1 MAGVENRPYAG
12 TWQLNNRTIV
22 KYTPDALVFINGDTS
37 VPGCPRCRGRVDI
50 QQYVTSL
57 NVEAGTEPGSHSAT
71 INLSLPRV
79 QGQQVFIDGYN
90 ILRPG
95 LEVHVFMRGYFAV
108 RGMFKH
114 LPDPQAGGNIAFPN
128 PTDNDKLDLS
138 KYASYPYYPVFH
150 GVVTS
155 VSYDYSDGFYTGSLN
170 CASLLHFW
178 NYQNIVTAGA
188 WMAQDRK
195 PHNDPSRPT
204 LFGHNFNNVHPFGI
218 IYTLYRDVAGAAAGV
233 EFALSEESNVAAAST
248 EGGRQIY
255 DQMTVYWEQRF
266 KTRIQ
271 SLRMYGVNGQLF
283 NAAQQ
288 AWIGSASTRDVDQ
301 TLTSPTYSDGASTRT
316 EWDPTSARLSVAKAL
331 GLGSAGIDFIYS
343 PLIAQDDELVNLSI
357 LDMFAFSQSIA
368 ELGPGN
374 VWQTTYQT
382 KMDVAEQVIQV
393 TGYELYQDVD
403 GDIVFKPP
411 FWNLDTA
418 GNRYYRL
425 EDQDIIN
432 ISFTEKEPT
441 ATYIIV
447 RGTWFGGLT
456 DVVSNVN
463 ETGKRALYVDYKLV
477 AKFGWRG
484 AATLDITY
492 ATDPKVLFWIAVA
505 RLDMLNVDT
514 FSASCTI
521 PIRAE
526 LRPGYPVY
534 VPFADCYYYI
544 SQLSH
549 QFAFGGQCTT
559 NLVLTCRRAK
569 WHAPGFLRAPPEEG
583 TAIDLI
589 RLDRPDLPP
598 RPLEV
603 YDKALVANSGEP
615 VTIPRIVGFP
625 NVVMALDPQLVNP
638 NFSVVGAGIDFIN
651 DTNMSADLLFS
662 WLQRDVNSVNALE
675 AVGFETNA
683 DGTQVIDDPR
693 RITRF
698 RLRTGPTPKDIIE
711 FDLDDLA
718 AALIDYYNERIE
730 RDRRPELD
738 ADGKVVTD
746 PSGRRDP
753 GGLSA
758 QKNQALQDQNTALA
772 GARAFYS
779 AGKLGDPRAQGLDPN
794 TITVAAHR
802 GAADSLDARIFDEER
817 KITQFTGEAG
827 GNGEFLVML
836 FTALQPES
844 NNAIRRK
851 VDGIPASDVT
861 LSYFEALSHLKA
873 QFMCSTVTGNYRY
886 FSSAHPN
893 PEMQGMPIIEWDDG
907 ERAPTVGQGA
917 AAQRSRGKRK
927 RRRGRG
933 KNRARAR
940 AINGGFESILGLP
953 GWTDLS
959 MALIEKESGFSTGR
973 CNPGFTDRQQAKW
986 RGEAWKPTGGRTGKG
1001 KPLTKKQAQAFLA
1014 NRRKN
1019 WGTNPTWDDPDAWA
1033 TGACGWYQQVPT
1045 TGMDGVSDRKS
1056 RYHNMDPR
1064 VALETPCITSGL
1076 EMALLYR
1083 VLTRNAAWNNLPPEQ
1098 RTFLNMRRAIG
1109 GSLAQTSREAKA
1121 KVWTPQEARESLF
1134 NDDVGFKK
1142 VRTEAGAI
1150 TVPTASTRKGGCDL
1164 RFKDPETGNVTRDVR
1179 NLRKKERRERR
1190 GFVSAK
1196 QKGFV
1201 GAGLFMQGLCKN
1213 GMTIDE
1219 AARFSQKIVPEAQW
1233 EAALRR
1239 FGGPRAGHRADP
1251 FIDLACKLDNEDPLA
1266 QQGADPEP
1274 VATEPTTTEGG
1285 GIQPQPGPS
1294 IRTTE
1299 VSTDVERTVVQFK
1312 KVASIPEGGDRAPEA
1327 ELTLGKCSRGIML
1340 ALGAQRTP
1348 KVITTE
1354 QIQTISFVR
1363 HSSNKFTAV
1372 VGTSQTAGGQ
1382 PSADPVDLR
1391 AQITKKFKEAA
1402 TQLVSTGNETVTD
1415 AFEEVYE
1422 QMRADIVAVEFP
1434 VYENGNEVKKDT
1446 LNIQTFPEVLFVSLD
1461 KFPASVR
1468 SQIEAALDVE
1478 GDVPIA
1484 ELTFNQIGN
1493 VPGYAPQGQAMNGDA
1508 EGDAEGGGNK
1518 YERAINKLAAD
1529 YALSVTREIEN
1540 TLLDVQ
1546 KRAQEPS
1553 VGRQE
1558 RQDAVRTA
1566 FDSILGTSVSQE
1578 TAASS
1583 LGTTDV
1589 VEKTPKPGKDEKPV
1603 HSPVF
1608 PVSDEKGYE
1617 HYGAYRYGRGLTA
1630 EPGGTFEFIHSG
1642 QDPFQNVTAQTAEE
1656 FLRVFTLKKS
1666 GKIDTS
1672 AAAIA
1677 GIKDAVARI
1686 VQAFLS
1692 DEPQSALGEDQQA
1705 VAEKLGLSQRQIE
1718 EVEGVLLDF
1727 AEVVAA
1733 LAQTAAGREALRE
1746 MLLRNGDDPNLIDQ
1760 ESFDITDTQL
1770 ARNFVN
1776 FAATYGK
1783 SPVFKTT
1790 VANAAYQLSDL
1801 TSHLLA
1807 RAGNSCVCRGSY
1819 SDVVMAAYARL
1830 NFVTV
1835 EGIDSRNHPATAFQS
1850 EQIIK
1855 AADQHSVQQ
1864 QEYRGQRGGEDLDA
1878 AAQQRSNATGAV
1890 GAPLPTSGS
1899 VAPAEGNE
1907 TVSPENPPTTA
1918 DPNDLPTP
1926 DIEVQEGL
1934 DVPPGDVTELNGD
1947 PVLIGALEDMTG
1959 LSQQEMQDALN
1970 GDDPEALAELEESTG
1985 FSGAELQEILGGP
1998 QPTQEDGVGQNPTGE
2013 TPTGQNLGD
2022 SPGLSPQD
2030 VANEIGGGTTPDQVR
2045 NVLLRGT
2052 PEQIAGLEAETGLS
2066 RGELYS
2072 IFGFGG

>member
-12 TWQLNNRTIV
+12 TWQLNNRTVV

-37 VPGCPRCRGRVDI
+37 LPGCPRCRGRVDV

-71 INLSLPRV
+71 INLSIPRV
-79 QGQQVFIDGYN
+79 QGQQVFIDGRN

-95 LEVHVFMRGYFAV
+95 LEVHVFMRGYFPV
-108 RGMFKH
+108 RGMFRH
-114 LPDPQAGGNIAFPN
+114 LPDPQAGGNISFPN

-138 KYASYPYYPVFH
+138 NYATYPYYPAFH

-195 PHNDPSRPT
+195 PHNDPGRPT

-233 EFALSEESNVAAAST
+233 EFALSEESNVAAAAT

-288 AWIGSASTRDVDQ
+288 AWIGSASGRDTDQ

-343 PLIAQDDELVNLSI
+343 PLIGQDDELVNLSV
-357 LDMFAFSQSIA
+357 LDMFAFSQSIS

-447 RGTWFGGLT
+447 RGTWFGGIT

-477 AKFGWRG
+477 AKFGWRPG
-484 AATLDITY
+484 ATLDITY

-521 PIRAE
+521 PIRPE

-534 VPFADCYYYI
+534 IPFADCYYYI

-569 WHAPGFLRAPPEEG
+569 WHAPGILEAAPQEG
-583 TAIDLI
+583 QAIDLI

-603 YDKALVANSGEP
+603 FDKALVANSGEP

-625 NVVMALDPQLVNP
+625 NVVMALDPRLVNP
-638 NFSVVGAGIDFIN
+638 NFSVVGVGIDFF
-651 DTNMSADLLFS
+651 DRVDMPADLLFS
-662 WLQRDVNSVNALE
+662 WLQRDVNSINGLE
-675 AVGFETNA
+675 VPGVPVNA
-683 DGTQVIDDPR
+683 DGTQTLDDPR
-693 RITRF
+693 TISQF
-698 RLRTGPTPKDIIE
+698 FLRTGPAPGEGIT
-711 FDLDDLA
+711 FDLEDLA
-718 AALIDYYNERIE
+718 AAFASYHNARID
-730 RDRRPELD
+730 RDRRSSEGG
-738 ADGKVVTD
+738 DGK
-746 PSGRRDP
+746 PPAEPGLAEQRD
-753 GGLSA
+753 
-758 QKNQALQDQNTALA
+758 QARKDENTAIA
-772 GARAFYS
+772 GSEAFRL
-779 AGKLGDPRAQGLDPN
+779 AGKLG
-794 TITVAAHR
+794 VE
-802 GAADSLDARIFDEER
+802 GAAEAGQAASDVTVSARRSAADAIDAQVFDEER
-817 KITQFTGEAG
+817 KISQFVGEAG
-827 GNGEFLVML
+827 SDGEFLVML

-844 NNAIRRK
+844 NNAIRRR

-861 LSYFEALSHLKA
+861 FSYFEALSHLKA
-873 QFMCSTVTGNYRY
+873 QFMCSTITGNYRY
-886 FSSAHPN
+886 FSCAHPN

-907 ERAPTVGQGA
+907 ERAPTVQQAA
-917 AAQRSRGKRK
+917 AAQRSRGQ
-927 RRRGRG
+927 RRRRSGKG
-933 KNRARAR
+933 KNRRRAR
-940 AINGGFESILGLP
+940 AIMGGFETIIGLP
-953 GWTDLS
+953 GWTALG
-959 MALIEKESGFSTGR
+959 MATIEKESQFSSGT

-986 RGEAWKPTGGRTGKG
+986 RGEAWKPTGGRRGKG
-1001 KPLTKKQAQAFLA
+1001 DPLSKEQAQKFLA
-1014 NRRKN
+1014 RRRKN
-1019 WGTNPTWDDPDAWA
+1019 WGTNPWGTDPAAWA
-1033 TGACGWYQQVPT
+1033 TGACGWFQQVPT
-1045 TGMDGVSDRKS
+1045 TGMDGVSDKRS

-1064 VALETPCITSGL
+1064 VALSTPCITSGL

-1083 VLTRNAAWNNLPPEQ
+1083 TLKTNPTWNNLPPEQ
-1098 RTFLNMRRAIG
+1098 RTFLNLRRAIG
-1109 GSLAQTSREAKA
+1109 GGLARTPETARA
-1121 KVWTPQEARESLF
+1121 KVWSPQEARESLF
-1134 NDDVGFKK
+1134 NDDLGSKQ
-1142 VRTEAGAI
+1142 VRTEAGTI

-1164 RFKDPETGNVTRDVR
+1164 RFKDPESGNVTRDLR

-1196 QKGFV
+1196 QEGFV
-1201 GAGLFMQGLCKN
+1201 GAGLFMQGLCRN

-1219 AARFSQKIVPEAQW
+1219 AARFSQKRVPEAQW
-1233 EAALRR
+1233 EAALER
-1239 FGGPRAGHRADP
+1239 FGGGRPGKRADK
-1251 FIDLACKLDNEDPLA
+1251 FIDLACQLDGEDPLA
-1266 QQGADPEP
+1266 MQGADPEQP
-1274 VATEPTTTEGG
+1274 ATAPPTTEGG

-1294 IRTTE
+1294 VTTTD

-1312 KVASIPEGGDRAPEA
+1312 KVASIPEGGDRPPEA
-1327 ELTLGKCSRGIML
+1327 ELTVGKCSKGIML

-1348 KVITTE
+1348 RVVTTD

-1372 VGTSQTAGGQ
+1372 VGTSQTTGNQ
-1382 PSADPVDLR
+1382 PSADPVDLQ
-1391 AQITKKFKEAA
+1391 AKLTKKFREAA
-1402 TQLVSTGNETVTD
+1402 TQLVSTGKETVTD

-1422 QMRADIVAVEFP
+1422 QVRADIVAVEFP
-1434 VYENGNEVKKDT
+1434 IYDNGNEVKKDT
-1446 LNIQTFPEVLFVSLD
+1446 LNIQTFPNVIIVSLD

-1468 SQIEAALDVE
+1468 SQIESALDVE
-1478 GDVPIA
+1478 GEVPIA

-1493 VPGYAPQGQAMNGDA
+1493 LPGYAPQGQALNGSA
-1508 EGDAEGGGNK
+1508 EGDPEGATDGGGNK
-1518 YERAINKLAAD
+1518 YQRAIDKLAAD
-1529 YALSVTREIEN
+1529 YALSVTREIED

-1553 VGRQE
+1553 VGRQD

-1566 FDSILGTSVSQE
+1566 FDSMLGTAVSQE
-1578 TAASS
+1578 AAASS
-1583 LGTTDV
+1583 LGTSGAI
-1589 VEKTPKPGKDEKPV
+1589 EKAPKTGKQEKPV

-1666 GKIDTS
+1666 GKIDTG
-1672 AAAIA
+1672 AAFLA
-1677 GIKDAVARI
+1677 GIKDAAARI
-1686 VQAFLS
+1686 AQAIIGQR
-1692 DEPQSALGEDQQA
+1692 ESALGDDQQEIA
-1705 VAEKLGLSQRQIE
+1705 QKLGLSQRQIE
-1718 EVEGVLLDF
+1718 EVEGILLDF

-1733 LAQTAAGREALRE
+1733 LTQTAAGRETLRD
-1746 MLLRNGDDPNLIDQ
+1746 MLLQNGDDPNLINQ

-1807 RAGNSCVCRGSY
+1807 RAGETCVCRGSY
-1819 SDVVMAAYARL
+1819 SDIVMAAYARR

-1835 EGIDSRNHPATAFQS
+1835 EGIDSRDHPATAFQS

-1855 AADQHSVQQ
+1855 AADQHTVQQ
-1864 QEYRGQRGGEDLDA
+1864 NQYRGVPPLGDTPDA
-1878 AAQQRSNATGAV
+1878 AAQQRGNTSASV
-1890 GAPLPTSGS
+1890 GAALPTSGS
-1899 VAPAEGNE
+1899 VAPTSGDE

-1918 DPNDLPTP
+1918 NPDDLPNVSP
-1926 DIEVQEGL
+1926 PVEEGL
-1934 DVPPGDVTELNGD
+1934 APPPGGVTELSD
-1947 PVLIGALEDMTG
+1947 SPLVDTLSDVTG
-1959 LSQQEMQDALN
+1959 LSEERMLNALN
-1970 GDDPEALAELEESTG
+1970 GDDPEALAIMEETTG
-1985 FSGAELQEILGGP
+1985 SSGAELQTALAGP
-1998 QPTQEDGVGQNPTGE
+1998 VSDTIEFEDGTDVIGE
-2013 TPTGQNLGD
+2013 TPTGQNLSD
-2022 SPGLSPQD
+2022 PPGMTPQD
-2030 VANEIGGGTTPDQVR
+2030 VANEIGGGTTPEQVR